1 MMTEA
6 NPRIVVIGAG
16 IVGASIAYHLA
27 GRGVQ
32 VTIIDKGA
40 PAAGATAKSFA
51 WINVSSALDVPYA
64 RLRNQALGEWRRLE
78 AEIGPA
84 LALEWCGTLFASAE
98 ASRTEQ
104 RVDTHAAWGFDIRK
118 LERRE
123 IEALEPGLVTPPSV
137 GAIAAGE
144 GAVEPVAAT
153 AALVDGAQRA
163 GVQLITNN
171 EVRRINAPGTRVGAV
186 ELADRQVPA
195 DIVVVAA
202 GTEAPALCAPFNV
215 DVPIHPSPGL
225 ILRFETSGRLLNHVV
240 VTSDMELRQVSDNQ
254 LLVGADYPDEA
265 AGETVDGV
273 AQRVTGQIGTRL
285 RGGETAT
292 LTGVEVG
299 VRPMP
304 SDGFPIVGFSAK
316 VDGLYLAAMHSGVTL
331 APAIG
336 RFAAMEIVDRTAVA
350 ALDDYRP
357 TRF

>member
-27 GRGVQ
+27 GRGAQ
-32 VTIIDKGA
+32 VTIIEKGA

-64 RLRNQALGEWRRLE
+64 RLRDQALGEWHRLS
-78 AEIGPA
+78 AEIGPG
-84 LALEWCGTLFASAE
+84 LGLDWCGTVFATAE
-98 ASRTEQ
+98 ASKTEQ

-118 LERRE
+118 LDRRQ
-123 IEALEPGLVTPPSV
+123 IEALEPGLVNPPPV
-137 GAIAAGE
+137 GAIATGE
-144 GAVEPVAAT
+144 GAIDPVAAT
-153 AALVDGAQRA
+153 VALIDGAQRA
-163 GVQLITNN
+163 GAQLIPDG
-171 EVRRINAPGTRVGAV
+171 EVRGIDAPGNRVSAV
-186 ELADRQVPA
+186 ELDDRQVPA

-202 GTEAPALCAPFNV
+202 GTQAPALCAPLDV
-215 DVPIHPSPGL
+215 TVPIQSSPGL

-240 VTSDMELRQVSDNQ
+240 VTSDMELRQVSDDQ

-273 AQRVTGQIGTRL
+273 ARRVTSQIGTRL

-292 LTGVEVG
+292 LTSVEVG

-336 RFAAMEIVDRTAVA
+336 RFAATEIVDQTEVA

-357 TRF
+357 ARF

>member
-1 MMTEA
+1 MMIEA

-27 GRGVQ
+27 GRGAQ

-64 RLRNQALGEWRRLE
+64 RLRDQALGDWHRLA
-78 AEIGPA
+78 AEIGPG
-84 LALEWCGTLFASAE
+84 LGLDWCGTVFATAE
-98 ASRTEQ
+98 ASKTEQ
-104 RVDTHAAWGFDIRK
+104 RVNSHAAWGFDIRK

-123 IEALEPGLVTPPSV
+123 IEALEPGLVNPPSV

-144 GAVEPVAAT
+144 GAVDPVAAT
-153 AALVDGAQRA
+153 VALVDGAQRA
-163 GVQLITNN
+163 GAQLIPDG
-171 EVRRINAPGTRVGAV
+171 EVRRIDATDKRASGVQ
-186 ELADRQVPA
+186 LADRQVPA

-202 GTEAPALCAPFNV
+202 GTEAPALCAPFGV

-225 ILRFETSGRLLNHVV
+225 VFRFETSGRLLNHVV
-240 VTSDMELRQVSDNQ
+240 VTSDMELRQVSDDQ

-273 AQRVTGQIGTRL
+273 ARRVTRQLGTRL

-292 LTGVEVG
+292 LTSVEVG

-336 RFAAMEIVDRTAVA
+336 RFAATEIVDRTAVA
-350 ALDDYRP
+350 GLDDYRP
-357 TRF
+357 ARF